1 MKLRSILLVSLLV
14 LTPRVFAGEG
24 ETCAD
29 WLKTVAFAAHETE
42 YSGVFVY
49 QHADAVE
56 TSRITHLTDSGVEYE
71 KLESLNGPKREI
83 LRHHGHVW
91 VSDEHGM
98 VEMNSQQKSGRFP
111 SLLPQQLS
119 ALSENY
125 QAKLAGKERVA
136 GYDAQVILFQPK
148 DKLLYTHKIWAHSE
162 SGLLLKA
169 AVLDDK
175 NKMIEQYAFTQLQI
189 GGSLD
194 RSWLKANVAK
204 NSYGDKKGRGI
215 NSAKHANA
223 KHSDIAVEAKPFN
236 SGWVVGFL
244 PAGFKKTTELER
256 PMHGNHLPVTQI
268 VYSDGLSAVS
278 VFVEQNDH
286 DEDDFDGLSSRGAMT
301 LYHKVVGDN
310 LFTVVGEVPPR
321 TIAKILDSIRYS
333 GK

>member
-1 MKLRSILLVSLLV
+1 MNLRSILFVPLLA
-14 LTPRVFAGEG
+14 LAAGAFAGEM
-24 ETCAD
+24 EACVD
-29 WLKTVAFAAHETE
+29 WLKTVAFASHETE

-56 TSRITHLTDSGVEYE
+56 TSRITHLTDAGAEYE
-71 KLESLNGPKREI
+71 KLESLDGLKREI

-91 VSDEHGM
+91 MSDGHGM
-98 VEMNSQQKSGRFP
+98 VEMSSQQKSGRFP

-125 QAKLAGKERVA
+125 QATLAGKERVA

-148 DKLLYTHKIWAHSE
+148 DSLLYTHKIWVHSE

-169 AVLDDK
+169 TVLDDK
-175 NKMIEQYAFTQLQI
+175 NKMVEQYAFTQLQI
-189 GGSLD
+189 GGKLD
-194 RSWLKANVAK
+194 RSWLKTNMKNTFHGEKGHGVNKAK
-204 NSYGDKKGRGI
+204 
-215 NSAKHANA
+215 SADH
-223 KHSDIAVEAKPFN
+223 VEKAKPFN

-244 PAGFKKTTELER
+244 PSGFKKTTELER
-256 PMHGNHLPVTQI
+256 PMHGKHLPVTQI

-278 VFVEQNDH
+278 VFIEQNDH
-286 DEDDFDGLSSRGAMT
+286 DEDDVDGLSSRGAMT
-301 LYHKVVGDN
+301 LYHKVVGNN

-321 TIAKILDSIRYS
+321 TIAKVLDSIRYS